1 MFNANDARR
10 YPGFF
15 TRKWTPPPDGFSLRN
30 ARSRRSGGA
39 TFAHATPPPLTPRLA
54 TPIGV
59 RGLAATDNLG
69 RLGLSQALPE
79 DVSGSRAL
87 VGMSREEPDISPHI
101 STLDVSGS
109 GRFTST
115 HASRHGWEDM
125 PQGERM
131 NYAARLEDDV
141 AQMQNALDRAYHLR
155 DHYKEE
161 AARVKNELMQKQRA
175 LDCLERD
182 HRQCGEVI
190 CRHEREA
197 VDLRH
202 RLDCAEGEVQRLK
215 YLQRSED
222 PNVRVPL
229 LDAQRELRLK
239 QTEVDS
245 LLEEKRQLEEHVR
258 RLTLGHSGEHY
269 AARVQEGAVPR
280 PPNVAHVEEG
290 GEELTRAQHVI
301 QVLCTELQDMR
312 QQLQNERCRNEGTLD
327 EAIQQRNGLQGV
339 NTSLREELEG
349 LKEMCCSQN
358 RTIDELRDTLLQ
370 RAPVTHHEH
379 YALVRRCE
387 KLKEEIERC
396 QTRGGDSV
404 NKAHELEKQAI
415 QQQLLVLRADGEET
429 NTLLLKT
436 RADVADM
443 REYISTLE
451 KELDLTRKAKTLLE
465 EELTAAKEKLQYAT
479 EQSKE
484 AEQVIVNFNRR
495 LQDQFSTI
503 QVQKAQLDLLQQEAT
518 RASVAITPSK
528 AAPVDSRPEGGNGD
542 KETKNGMPPETPGVA
557 ETTMATQ
564 HKEAQAVRETVQ
576 AVPEENVKSQVE
588 DRGKTHKT
596 EGELPQFPQQLSAAH
611 AAIDQ
616 LSAERSA
623 QAERVAELTAAVARL
638 ESSADAPERVVEAL
652 SAELRETQDRL
663 RQAEEEA
670 SQLAQRIGSS
680 EGLRESAVATRSAE
694 TSLAVRLSS
703 ALKALEQLAEER
715 ETLARGSAEL
725 EERVRELEHELRDAE
740 NSLCVKESEL
750 LKLGEECSANSALL
764 SNALAAVD
772 QVVQEHASAE
782 TSFEEQTSS
791 LVKTFEVLH
800 GQFLL
805 TKKGFEEQWERRA
818 EACTAELLAA
828 RRSAQRA
835 NEARKRA
842 EENAAI
848 CMRKVE
854 EVNAELMKAQRDYRA
869 LERLLRSS
877 GRLSISRVENNDG
890 EEHER
895 EMSFTPTFLRN
906 TEGAELAQF
915 LQISSLQADL
925 MLSRSTCHRLE
936 ARQLELQTALEQS
949 EWRLASLPP
958 GVEESHAE
966 LLRVRGQL
974 ENHQLEYH
982 RLEGR
987 YKALKRQQAEE
998 LAQAFNLLETQMQ
1011 ALREEVEGGQPRG
1024 RQARRPGRCQGVEET
1039 TEAEGKMLR
1048 GRITFLEHTLR
1059 QKETEMHRLQEE
1071 LGRNEAQLD
1080 QFEDQVTVATQRLE
1094 NTARRS
1100 THLEQKVHEL
1110 KRTNQE
1116 LREELGA
1123 VRARVVVQA
1132 ERRSPQRAPSTDV
1145 LREAL
1150 HGGRASSLASTPT
1163 QGEREGRAASAL
1175 PRAAAKRPRA
1185 IDASS

>member
-1 MFNANDARR
+1 
-10 YPGFF
+10 
-15 TRKWTPPPDGFSLRN
+15 
-30 ARSRRSGGA
+30 
-39 TFAHATPPPLTPRLA
+39 
-54 TPIGV
+54 
-59 RGLAATDNLG
+59 
-69 RLGLSQALPE
+69 
-79 DVSGSRAL
+79 
-87 VGMSREEPDISPHI
+87 
-101 STLDVSGS
+101 
-109 GRFTST
+109 
-115 HASRHGWEDM
+115 
-125 PQGERM
+125 
-131 NYAARLEDDV
+131 
-141 AQMQNALDRAYHLR
+141 
-155 DHYKEE
+155 
-161 AARVKNELMQKQRA
+161 
-175 LDCLERD
+175 
-182 HRQCGEVI
+182 
-190 CRHEREA
+190 
-197 VDLRH
+197 
-202 RLDCAEGEVQRLK
+202 
-215 YLQRSED
+215 
-222 PNVRVPL
+222 
-229 LDAQRELRLK
+229 
-239 QTEVDS
+239 
-245 LLEEKRQLEEHVR
+245 
-258 RLTLGHSGEHY
+258 
-269 AARVQEGAVPR
+269 
-280 PPNVAHVEEG
+280 
-290 GEELTRAQHVI
+290 
-301 QVLCTELQDMR
+301 
-312 QQLQNERCRNEGTLD
+312 
-327 EAIQQRNGLQGV
+327 
-339 NTSLREELEG
+339 
-349 LKEMCCSQN
+349 
-358 RTIDELRDTLLQ
+358 
-370 RAPVTHHEH
+370 
-379 YALVRRCE
+379 
-387 KLKEEIERC
+387 
-396 QTRGGDSV
+396 
-404 NKAHELEKQAI
+404 
-415 QQQLLVLRADGEET
+415 
-429 NTLLLKT
+429 
-436 RADVADM
+436 
-443 REYISTLE
+443 STLE
-451 KELDLTRKAKTLLE
+451 TELDLTRKAKTLLE
-465 EELTAAKEKLQYAT
+465 EELAAAKKKLQYAT
-479 EQSKE
+479 EQNKE

-503 QVQKAQLDLLQQEAT
+503 QVQKAQIDFLQQEAT
-518 RASVAITPSK
+518 RASVAITTSK
-528 AAPVDSRPEGGNGD
+528 AAPANRRPEGGTGD
-542 KETKNGMPPETPGVA
+542 KETKNGMPPETPDIA
-557 ETTMATQ
+557 ETTTATQ
-564 HKEAQAVRETVQ
+564 HNEAQAVRETVQ
-576 AVPEENVKSQVE
+576 ALSAENVKSQVE
-588 DRGKTHKT
+588 DRGKAHKT
-596 EGELPQFPQQLSAAH
+596 EGEVPQFPQQLSAAH

-670 SQLAQRIGSS
+670 SQLAERIGSS

-694 TSLAVRLSS
+694 TSLAARLSS

-725 EERVRELEHELRDAE
+725 EERVRELEQALRDAE
-740 NSLCVKESEL
+740 NSLCVREGEL
-750 LKLGEECSANSALL
+750 LKLGEECSAKSALL

-936 ARQLELQTALEQS
+936 ARQLELQTALEQC

-987 YKALKRQQAEE
+987 YKALKRQRAEEVEQLQRQNERLVQQLREKRDKIGSLSRQMRDSEVAAKQQAEE

-1024 RQARRPGRCQGVEET
+1024 RQARRQGVEET

-1123 VRARVVVQA
+1123 VRACVVVQA

-1175 PRAAAKRPRA
+1175 PRAATKRPRA

>member
-15 TRKWTPPPDGFSLRN
+15 TRTWTPPPDGFSLRN
-30 ARSRRSGGA
+30 ARSRRSGCA

-59 RGLAATDNLG
+59 RGLAATDNLE

-79 DVSGSRAL
+79 DVPGSRAL

-101 STLDVSGS
+101 STLDVGGS
-109 GRFTST
+109 GRFTAT

-131 NYAARLEDDV
+131 DYAARLEDDV

-197 VDLRH
+197 ADLRH

-258 RLTLGHSGEHY
+258 RLTLERSGEHY
-269 AARVQEGAVPR
+269 AARVHEGAVTR
-280 PPNVAHVEEG
+280 PPSVAHVEEG
-290 GEELTRAQHVI
+290 GEELTRARHVI
-301 QVLCTELQDMR
+301 QVLRTELQDMR
-312 QQLQNERCRNEGTLD
+312 QQLQNERSRNEGTLD
-327 EAIQQRNGLQGV
+327 EVIQQRNGLQGV

-415 QQQLLVLRADGEET
+415 QQQLLALRADGEET

-451 KELDLTRKAKTLLE
+451 TELDLTRKNKTLLE
-465 EELTAAKEKLQYAT
+465 EELAAAKEKLQYAT
-479 EQSKE
+479 EQNNA

-503 QVQKAQLDLLQQEAT
+503 QVQKAQLDFLQQEAT
-518 RASVAITPSK
+518 RASMAITPSK
-528 AAPVDSRPEGGNGD
+528 AAPVDSRPEGRNGD
-542 KETKNGMPPETPGVA
+542 KETKNGMPPETPGIA
-557 ETTMATQ
+557 EKTMAKQ
-564 HKEAQAVRETVQ
+564 HNEAQAVRETFQ
-576 AVPEENVKSQVE
+576 AVPEEKAKSQDE

-596 EGELPQFPQQLSAAH
+596 EGELPQFPPRLSAGN

-670 SQLAQRIGSS
+670 GQLAERIGSS
-680 EGLRESAVATRSAE
+680 EGLCSPLLRPRSAE
-694 TSLAVRLSS
+694 NLACS
-703 ALKALEQLAEER
+703 A
-715 ETLARGSAEL
+715 
-725 EERVRELEHELRDAE
+725 VVVCAE
-740 NSLCVKESEL
+740 NA
-750 LKLGEECSANSALL
+750 G
-764 SNALAAVD
+764 AA
-772 QVVQEHASAE
+772 
-782 TSFEEQTSS
+782 
-791 LVKTFEVLH
+791 
-800 GQFLL
+800 
-805 TKKGFEEQWERRA
+805 
-818 EACTAELLAA
+818 C
-828 RRSAQRA
+828 
-835 NEARKRA
+835 
-842 EENAAI
+842 
-848 CMRKVE
+848 
-854 EVNAELMKAQRDYRA
+854 
-869 LERLLRSS
+869 
-877 GRLSISRVENNDG
+877 
-890 EEHER
+890 
-895 EMSFTPTFLRN
+895 
-906 TEGAELAQF
+906 
-915 LQISSLQADL
+915 
-925 MLSRSTCHRLE
+925 
-936 ARQLELQTALEQS
+936 
-949 EWRLASLPP
+949 
-958 GVEESHAE
+958 
-966 LLRVRGQL
+966 
-974 ENHQLEYH
+974 
-982 RLEGR
+982 
-987 YKALKRQQAEE
+987 
-998 LAQAFNLLETQMQ
+998 
-1011 ALREEVEGGQPRG
+1011 
-1024 RQARRPGRCQGVEET
+1024 
-1039 TEAEGKMLR
+1039 
-1048 GRITFLEHTLR
+1048 
-1059 QKETEMHRLQEE
+1059 
-1071 LGRNEAQLD
+1071 
-1080 QFEDQVTVATQRLE
+1080 
-1094 NTARRS
+1094 
-1100 THLEQKVHEL
+1100 
-1110 KRTNQE
+1110 
-1116 LREELGA
+1116 
-1123 VRARVVVQA
+1123 
-1132 ERRSPQRAPSTDV
+1132 
-1145 LREAL
+1145 
-1150 HGGRASSLASTPT
+1150 
-1163 QGEREGRAASAL
+1163 
-1175 PRAAAKRPRA
+1175 
-1185 IDASS
+1185 

>member
-15 TRKWTPPPDGFSLRN
+15 TRTWTPPPDGFSLRN

-79 DVSGSRAL
+79 DVPGSRAL

-109 GRFTST
+109 GRFTAT

-258 RLTLGHSGEHY
+258 RLTLGRSGEHY

-280 PPNVAHVEEG
+280 PPSVAHVEEG

-301 QVLCTELQDMR
+301 QVLRTELQDMR

-436 RADVADM
+436 RADVVDM

-479 EQSKE
+479 EQNKE

-542 KETKNGMPPETPGVA
+542 KETKNGMLPETPGVG

-588 DRGKTHKT
+588 DGGKTHKT

-623 QAERVAELTAAVARL
+623 QAEHVAELTAAVARL
-638 ESSADAPERVVEAL
+638 ESSADAPGRVVEAL

-725 EERVRELEHELRDAE
+725 EERVRELEQELRDAQ
-740 NSLCVKESEL
+740 
-750 LKLGEECSANSALL
+750 SAHDVDL
-764 SNALAAVD
+764 SDGLTLREQLAAAHAAID
-772 QVVQEHASAE
+772 QLSAERSAQAERVAELTAAVAPLESSADAPERVVEALSAELRETQDRLRQAEEEASQLAQRIGSSEGLRESAVATRSAE
-782 TSFEEQTSS
+782 TS
-791 LVKTFEVLH
+791 
-800 GQFLL
+800 
-805 TKKGFEEQWERRA
+805 
-818 EACTAELLAA
+818 LAA
-828 RRSAQRA
+828 QLSSA
-835 NEARKRA
+835 
-842 EENAAI
+842 
-848 CMRKVE
+848 
-854 EVNAELMKAQRDYRA
+854 
-869 LERLLRSS
+869 
-877 GRLSISRVENNDG
+877 
-890 EEHER
+890 
-895 EMSFTPTFLRN
+895 
-906 TEGAELAQF
+906 
-915 LQISSLQADL
+915 
-925 MLSRSTCHRLE
+925 
-936 ARQLELQTALEQS
+936 
-949 EWRLASLPP
+949 
-958 GVEESHAE
+958 
-966 LLRVRGQL
+966 
-974 ENHQLEYH
+974 
-982 RLEGR
+982 
-987 YKALKRQQAEE
+987 
-998 LAQAFNLLETQMQ
+998 
-1011 ALREEVEGGQPRG
+1011 
-1024 RQARRPGRCQGVEET
+1024 
-1039 TEAEGKMLR
+1039 
-1048 GRITFLEHTLR
+1048 
-1059 QKETEMHRLQEE
+1059 
-1071 LGRNEAQLD
+1071 
-1080 QFEDQVTVATQRLE
+1080 
-1094 NTARRS
+1094 
-1100 THLEQKVHEL
+1100 
-1110 KRTNQE
+1110 
-1116 LREELGA
+1116 
-1123 VRARVVVQA
+1123 
-1132 ERRSPQRAPSTDV
+1132 
-1145 LREAL
+1145 
-1150 HGGRASSLASTPT
+1150 
-1163 QGEREGRAASAL
+1163 
-1175 PRAAAKRPRA
+1175 
-1185 IDASS
+1185 